1 MRLSDFILMSEDE
14 KKFTVLHRGVLIAK
28 RDHADRKI
36 FLFQLGRYYVEAH
49 CNPES
54 KAIEEYQVFENVNL
68 LTPYLEAIA
77 IDHLVS

>member
-36 FLFQLGRYYVEAH
+36 FLFQLERYYVEAY

-54 KAIEEYQVFENVNL
+54 KEIEEYQVFEDVSL
-68 LTPYLEAIA
+68 LTPYLEAIP
-77 IDHLVS
+77 IEHLLN